1 MDDTR
6 EPTHLRGI
14 GAFGM
19 IPEWLL
25 VADISSTAKVL
36 FGWMACKYA
45 NRSTWACWP
54 GQGRL
59 ASDLNVSVKT
69 IGLALKELV
78 DVGALTKR
86 QRMDDHGGP
95 STNYYQLM
103 FLPSPQKLPTL
114 PSKTSLPP
122 EENFHTLPSKTSI
135 PLPSKTADKPEEVEP
150 EEREP
155 ERRASLIDSPLNFHK
170 RHGGH
175 ITEMC
180 DWVCLPEDMA
190 NQFAR
195 RAKMTPAQVLA
206 WAQSVRERWE
216 ASGRVPTGSMWEFW
230 NARWTEKMDDGDR
243 DLYPNEGPV
252 TRIIRLNAE
261 RRARMQEGR

>member
-59 ASDLNVSVKT
+59 ASDLNVSVST
-69 IGLALKELV
+69 IKSCLAELV
-78 DVGALTKR
+78 DVGAITKR
-86 QRMDDHGGP
+86 QRMTDDQTP
-95 STNYYQLM
+95 STNYYQMM
-103 FLPSPQKLPTL
+103 FLPTARNLTGDSQKSDSPPRQKTDPP
-114 PSKTSLPP
+114 PSQKTGY
-122 EENFHTLPSKTSI
+122 
-135 PLPSKTADKPEEVEP
+135 KPEEVEP

-155 ERRASLIDSPLNFHK
+155 ERRAPLVESPLQFHK

-175 ITEMC
+175 VSEMC

-190 NQFAR
+190 GQFAR

-261 RRARMQEGR
+261 RRARMQQGR